1 MKIKILLFA
10 ILITISSFLS
20 SPVTTSSAKNNTDT
34 INQSLQKFQNDP
46 DLQNAS
52 WGFYAKSVKTGKVVA
67 QYNARKSL
75 TPASALKVITTAT
88 ALEILGKD
96 FKFETVLEYDGQID
110 ASGTL
115 KGNVYIRG
123 GGDPTLGA
131 PRDGLGKDYEAI
143 LQQWVTAIRKAGIKK
158 IEGYVV
164 GDARIFEEESV
175 PPMWLWEDMGNYY
188 GAGSSGLTFHEN
200 QYFAYFNS
208 ESKTGSETKLTKI
221 IPSVPNF
228 KMVNRVTAGAKG
240 TGDNA
245 YIFAAPYSNV
255 AYVRG
260 TIPPAR
266 QGFRIKG
273 SIANPALFCAFQL
286 QQELEKV
293 GVEAQKDYST
303 IRILQDE
310 GKYVPRK
317 KTFLDKVISPPL
329 SKIVY
334 WTNKKSINLYAE
346 HLLKMLGKHRFGKG
360 TRENGVR
367 LVEEYLKTC
376 NVDTKGFFMEDG
388 SGLSPMNG
396 VTAEQF
402 GDLLYVYRNE
412 THYPTLF
419 ESLSIAGNVS
429 DVGGLKSF
437 LKGTSAANKVFAKS
451 GYIQR
456 VRAYTG
462 YVNTASGDQ
471 IAFALMVNN
480 YTCSNSEMRR
490 KMGEL
495 IAELLHS
502 KT

>member
-1 MKIKILLFA
+1 MKIHFLLLVLLLF
-10 ILITISSFLS
+10 TSTLS
-20 SPVTTSSAKNNTDT
+20 LSPNRSNAKTNTSIQQA
-34 INQSLQKFQNDP
+34 LQKFQNDP

-52 WGFYAKSVKTGKVVA
+52 WGFYAKSTKTGKIVA
-67 QYNARKSL
+67 QHDAKKSL

-96 FKFETVLEYDGQID
+96 FQFETILEYDGQIEAD
-110 ASGTL
+110 GTL

-131 PRDGLGKDYEAI
+131 PRDGLGKPYEGI
-143 LQQWVTAIRKAGIKK
+143 LQEWVAAIRKAGIKR

-164 GDARIFEEESV
+164 GDARFFEEESV
-175 PPMWLWEDMGNYY
+175 PPMWLWEDLGNYY

-208 ESKTGSETKLTKI
+208 EATTGSPTKLTKI
-221 IPSVPNF
+221 TPAVPNF
-228 KMVNRVTAGAKG
+228 KMVNRVTAGEKG

-245 YIFAAPYSNV
+245 YIFAAPFSDV

-260 TIPPAR
+260 TIPPSR

-286 QQELEKV
+286 KEELEKV
-293 GVEAQKDYST
+293 GIEAQKDYST
-303 IRILQDE
+303 VRILQDE

-317 KTFLDKVISPPL
+317 RTFLNKILSPSL

-360 TRENGVR
+360 SRENGIR
-367 LVEEYLKTC
+367 LVKEYLITC

-402 GDLLYVYRNE
+402 GDLLYAYRNE
-412 THYPTLF
+412 SHYPIFF
-419 ESLSIAGNVS
+419 ESLSIAGNAS

-437 LKGTSAANKVFAKS
+437 LEGTSAANKVFAKS

-456 VRAYTG
+456 VRSYTG
-462 YVNTASGDQ
+462 YVQSNSGDQ

-490 KMGEL
+490 KMGDL
-495 IAELLHS
+495 IASLR
-502 KT
+502 

>member
-1 MKIKILLFA
+1 MKIKILFLAVLLTIGSLIVPSITPSIAKSSTNA
-10 ILITISSFLS
+10 IDQ
-20 SPVTTSSAKNNTDT
+20 A
-34 INQSLQKFQNDP
+34 LQKFQNDP

-110 ASGTL
+110 ANGTL
-115 KGNVYIRG
+115 KGNVYVRG

-131 PRDGLGKDYEAI
+131 PRDDLSKGYEAI
-143 LQQWVTAIRKAGIKK
+143 LQQWVAAIRKAGIKK

-175 PPMWLWEDMGNYY
+175 PPMWLWEDLGNYY
-188 GAGSSGLTFHEN
+188 GASSSGLSFHEN

-208 ESKTGSETKLTKI
+208 EAKTGSATQLTKI
-221 IPSVPNF
+221 IPTVPHF
-228 KMVNRVTAGAKG
+228 KMVNRVTVGAKG
-240 TGDNA
+240 SGDNA

-286 QQELEKV
+286 KQELEKV
-293 GVEAQKDYST
+293 GIEAQKDYST

-317 KTFLDKVISPPL
+317 RTFMNSIFSPPL

-360 TRENGVR
+360 TRENGIQ

-402 GDLLYVYRNE
+402 GDLLYAYRNE
-412 THYPTLF
+412 THYSTLF

-462 YVNTASGDQ
+462 YVKTASGDQ

-480 YTCSNSEMRR
+480 YACTNSEMKR

-495 IAELLHS
+495 VAGLL
-502 KT
+502 